1 MIKLSKLISALC
13 IPLLAVF
20 LATAVEA
27 QNKAQT
33 PRRQT
38 LIFLDLKETNLDKP
52 STVAANTLA
61 ERLTTD
67 SFRVTTK
74 RRDATLIIEGT
85 INSRLTPVTDDVKRE
100 GGVNAEASASVR
112 LLADGKVVS
121 TSVQRSKPGDW
132 GVQAERVGEDRLIA
146 VAELVAEDLFDGKFV
161 QQLIDEAKP
170 APRQTDQTAPV
181 KPAPKPVAKPPAKRR
196 LDLLDVMT
204 LVQSHAADDHIVN
217 SLRKYGVKFE
227 THEQSLNCLRNAG
240 ASETVIS
247 AIKGLKTA

>member
-13 IPLLAVF
+13 IPLFAVF

-52 STVAANTLA
+52 STVAANTIA

-74 RRDATLIIEGT
+74 RRDAALIIEGT
-85 INSRLTPVTDDVKRE
+85 INSRLTPVTDEVKRE
-100 GGVNAEASASVR
+100 GGVNAEAAASVR
-112 LLADGKVVS
+112 LMADGKVVS

-146 VAELVAEDLFDGKFV
+146 VAELVAKDLFDGQFV
-161 QQLIDEAKP
+161 QQLIDEVKPPPRQAGSTPAKP
-170 APRQTDQTAPV
+170 T
-181 KPAPKPVAKPPAKRR
+181 PKPVSKPPVKRR
-196 LDLLDVMT
+196 LDLLDVLT
-204 LVQSHAADDHIVN
+204 LVQSYVTDNDIVS

-227 THEQSLNCLRNAG
+227 THEPALSRLRSAG
-240 ASETVIS
+240 ASETVIG
-247 AIKGLKTA
+247 AIKGLKAV